1 MTAYYPGP
9 RQGAAPDR
17 DAFAVNPI
25 GTTSSTIRYST
36 RRNFYST
43 KFAPLSNFFSTSNHY
58 KEGVFVETAEGYPA
72 DIQNVTLQNSI
83 QADGTTGLNN
93 SYYLDF

>member
-1 MTAYYPGP
+1 MTAYYPDA
-9 RQGAAPDR
+9 RQGATNDQEAR
-17 DAFAVNPI
+17 AINPI
-25 GTTSSTIRYST
+25 GTQSGTINYST

-43 KFAPLSNFFSTSNHY
+43 KFIPLSKLFASSPDYRNEIFMESDKKSPPGMEN
-58 KEGVFVETAEGYPA
+58 K
-72 DIQNVTLQNSI
+72 DILNSI